1 MFDNPFSEHSKK
13 TDLVETLKSYLD
25 NEQVAKSDVLYD
37 LYHRL
42 NDLLGYYTP
51 DIIIKE
57 NDNRNEIFDVPFYIK
72 NSHGQ
77 EDVVSFAINITKVLS
92 QLIPTENIQPTELA
106 KKNFYP
112 TFFRRPEFSIQK
124 GNVLPNPLKLYD
136 ESEEVPP
143 VTIFDMQDQP
153 KRYFLIDGNHRI
165 YRKAYK
171 YSKTIPTYILDTDLI
186 ERHASEI
193 FLSKFD
199 ETAYELMR
207 QLSNKNRSQSI

>member
-13 TDLVETLKSYLD
+13 TDLVQTLKLYLD

-42 NDLLGYYTP
+42 KDLLGHYTR

-57 NDNRNEIFDVPFYIK
+57 NDNRNEIFDVPFYIE
-72 NSHGQ
+72 NPNGQ
-77 EDVVSFAINITKVLS
+77 DVVSFAINITKVLT
-92 QLIPTENIQPTELA
+92 QLISAENIQPTGLA

-112 TFFRRPEFSIQK
+112 TFFRRPEFIIQK
-124 GNVLPNPLKLYD
+124 GNVLPKPLKFYD
-136 ESEEVPP
+136 ENEEVPP
-143 VTIFDMQDQP
+143 VTIFAIQDQP

-165 YRKAYK
+165 DTKAYK
-171 YSKTIPTYILDTDLI
+171 HSKTIPTYILDTDLI
-186 ERHASEI
+186 EQHAAEI

-207 QLSNKNRSQSI
+207 QLSNKNRNQSV